1 MEVVDD
7 VVEALLSANLYYYL
21 LHRFCNGSGVIYKHN
36 EKGKV
41 ILKITPTKVKMKSWL
56 MTMNEK

>member
-7 VVEALLSANLYYYL
+7 LVEALLSANRYYYL
-21 LHRFCNGSGVIYKHN
+21 LHRLCNGSGVICKHN
-36 EKGKV
+36 DKGEV